1 MLLYSVAVAVARPD
15 LKARCYDVVPLAV
28 NPNRLVVISIMANI
42 IS

>member
-1 MLLYSVAVAVARPD
+1 MLLYSVAVAVARRVR
-15 LKARCYDVVPLAV
+15 KVWHYAVEPLAV